1 MMIATTTRAAS
12 TAAAAA
18 PFFFFVVGVAGG
30 GDNSEGTEVFGPGLE
45 LLSPGGAVLAAVA
58 KVGPSPPVMDV
69 VVLVV
74 GHAPSPGRQ
83 SVGPMQTLPSLT
95 VGMSTV

>member
-1 MMIATTTRAAS
+1 M
-12 TAAAAA
+12 
-18 PFFFFVVGVAGG
+18 VEGG
-30 GDNSEGTEVFGPGLE
+30 GGEANVAVVMVVLFVAMPAEV
-45 LLSPGGAVLAAVA
+45 VLA
-58 KVGPSPPVMDV
+58 PVMDV